1 MKSLMF
7 MIAHIVVGLFVLW
20 AIWPALQGDNDRYN
34 SIEEMDVEQPAVIE
48 EVVVETPAAPEVI
61 EPEVTEEAEVVATI
75 EPETSAPKVEEKT
88 VVAQTEP
95 EVKEAAAEPA
105 AATASKMHIVTTN
118 LLKYKPL
125 VVMISPGDTVAWEK
139 MATHDTQSLVGLIPE
154 AAEMWHSAM
163 GENYQRTFT
172 HEGIYIYKCT
182 PHFGGGM
189 GGVIIVGKPVNLQM
203 IKDAPVKGA
212 AKRLVKKAIKAAE
225 AM

>member
-1 MKSLMF
+1 MNKF
-7 MIAHIVVGLFVLW
+7 VIAVLIHVALALFFVV

-34 SIEEMDVEQPAVIE
+34 GVGDAPVAVATPTETTELAAPIAEEFVETEP
-48 EVVVETPAAPEVI
+48 EVVVEDIAPTPV
-61 EPEVTEEAEVVATI
+61 EPVELTGVEVAT
-75 EPETSAPKVEEKT
+75 VEEG
-88 VVAQTEP
+88 AEIIP
-95 EVKEAAAEPA
+95 DLEVETAEA
-105 AATASKMHIVTTN
+105 KIHIVTTS

-139 MATHDTQSLVGLIPE
+139 MATHDTQSLVGLIPD

-189 GGVIIVGKPVNLQM
+189 GGVIIVGKPVNLQV